1 MKKFLKYILI
11 SSIVSIFNIVVYG
24 DFDRTESTGELLF
37 MIFFMIIMYNIFIL
51 IIPTIIYLATK
62 SMNAFKISFF
72 IICGFFAILVLA
84 FFTDP
89 ENLIEILKKYNLP
102 INYSKYVNKKTI
114 PSLIKKIAFDKK
126 VINEDVNIVLI
137 GKNGGFIKKILIRDL
152 KSILNQI
159 K

>member
-11 SSIVSIFNIVVYG
+11 SSIVSIFNVAVYG
-24 DFDRTESTGELLF
+24 DFERTESTGEL
-37 MIFFMIIMYNIFIL
+37 FFMVIIYNILIL

-89 ENLIEILKKYNLP
+89 ENLIEI
-102 INYSKYVNKKTI
+102 
-114 PSLIKKIAFDKK
+114 IK
-126 VINEDVNIVLI
+126 
-137 GKNGGFIKKILIRDL
+137 
-152 KSILNQI
+152 
-159 K
+159 

>member
-11 SSIVSIFNIVVYG
+11 SSIVSTFNVVVYG

-37 MIFFMIIMYNIFIL
+37 MIFFMIIIYNIFIL

-62 SMNAFKISFF
+62 SMSAFKISFF

-89 ENLIEILKKYNLP
+89 ENLVEILK
-102 INYSKYVNKKTI
+102 
-114 PSLIKKIAFDKK
+114 
-126 VINEDVNIVLI
+126 
-137 GKNGGFIKKILIRDL
+137 
-152 KSILNQI
+152 
-159 K
+159 

>member
-11 SSIVSIFNIVVYG
+11 SSIVSTFNVVVYG

-37 MIFFMIIMYNIFIL
+37 MIFFMIIIYNILIL

-62 SMNAFKISFF
+62 SMIAFKISFF

-89 ENLIEILKKYNLP
+89 ENLIEILK
-102 INYSKYVNKKTI
+102 
-114 PSLIKKIAFDKK
+114 
-126 VINEDVNIVLI
+126 
-137 GKNGGFIKKILIRDL
+137 
-152 KSILNQI
+152 
-159 K
+159 

>member
-11 SSIVSIFNIVVYG
+11 SSIVSIFNVVVYG
-24 DFDRTESTGELLF
+24 DFDRTESTEELLF
-37 MIFFMIIMYNIFIL
+37 MIFFVIIIYNILIL

-89 ENLIEILKKYNLP
+89 ENLIEIFK
-102 INYSKYVNKKTI
+102 
-114 PSLIKKIAFDKK
+114 
-126 VINEDVNIVLI
+126 
-137 GKNGGFIKKILIRDL
+137 
-152 KSILNQI
+152 
-159 K
+159 

>member
-11 SSIVSIFNIVVYG
+11 SSIVSIFNVVVYG

-37 MIFFMIIMYNIFIL
+37 MIFFMIIIYNIFIL
-51 IIPTIIYLATK
+51 IITTIIYLETK

-89 ENLIEILKKYNLP
+89 ENLIEILK
-102 INYSKYVNKKTI
+102 
-114 PSLIKKIAFDKK
+114 
-126 VINEDVNIVLI
+126 
-137 GKNGGFIKKILIRDL
+137 
-152 KSILNQI
+152 
-159 K
+159 

>member
-11 SSIVSIFNIVVYG
+11 SSIVSIFNVVVYG

-37 MIFFMIIMYNIFIL
+37 MIFFMIIIYNIFIL
-51 IIPTIIYLATK
+51 IIPTIIYLATM

-89 ENLIEILKKYNLP
+89 ENLIEILK
-102 INYSKYVNKKTI
+102 
-114 PSLIKKIAFDKK
+114 
-126 VINEDVNIVLI
+126 
-137 GKNGGFIKKILIRDL
+137 
-152 KSILNQI
+152 
-159 K
+159 

>member
-11 SSIVSIFNIVVYG
+11 SSIVSIFNVVVYG
-24 DFDRTESTGELLF
+24 DFDRTESTEELLF
-37 MIFFMIIMYNIFIL
+37 MIFFVIIIYNILIL

-89 ENLIEILKKYNLP
+89 ENLIEILK
-102 INYSKYVNKKTI
+102 
-114 PSLIKKIAFDKK
+114 
-126 VINEDVNIVLI
+126 
-137 GKNGGFIKKILIRDL
+137 
-152 KSILNQI
+152 
-159 K
+159 

>member
-1 MKKFLKYILI
+1 MKKFLKYIVI

-37 MIFFMIIMYNIFIL
+37 MIFFMIIIYNILIL

-89 ENLIEILKKYNLP
+89 ENLIEILK
-102 INYSKYVNKKTI
+102 
-114 PSLIKKIAFDKK
+114 
-126 VINEDVNIVLI
+126 
-137 GKNGGFIKKILIRDL
+137 
-152 KSILNQI
+152 
-159 K
+159 

>member
-11 SSIVSIFNIVVYG
+11 SSIVSIFNVVVYG
-24 DFDRTESTGELLF
+24 DFDRTESAGELLF
-37 MIFFMIIMYNIFIL
+37 MIFFMIIIYNIFIL

-89 ENLIEILKKYNLP
+89 ENLIEILK
-102 INYSKYVNKKTI
+102 
-114 PSLIKKIAFDKK
+114 
-126 VINEDVNIVLI
+126 
-137 GKNGGFIKKILIRDL
+137 
-152 KSILNQI
+152 
-159 K
+159 

>member
-11 SSIVSIFNIVVYG
+11 SSIVSTFNVVVYG
-24 DFDRTESTGELLF
+24 DFDRTESMGELLF
-37 MIFFMIIMYNIFIL
+37 MIFFVIIIYNILIL

-89 ENLIEILKKYNLP
+89 ENLIEILK
-102 INYSKYVNKKTI
+102 
-114 PSLIKKIAFDKK
+114 
-126 VINEDVNIVLI
+126 
-137 GKNGGFIKKILIRDL
+137 
-152 KSILNQI
+152 
-159 K
+159 

>member
-11 SSIVSIFNIVVYG
+11 SSIVSIFNVVVYG
-24 DFDRTESTGELLF
+24 DFDRTESMGELLF
-37 MIFFMIIMYNIFIL
+37 MIFFVIIIYNILIL

-89 ENLIEILKKYNLP
+89 ENLIEILK
-102 INYSKYVNKKTI
+102 
-114 PSLIKKIAFDKK
+114 
-126 VINEDVNIVLI
+126 
-137 GKNGGFIKKILIRDL
+137 
-152 KSILNQI
+152 
-159 K
+159 